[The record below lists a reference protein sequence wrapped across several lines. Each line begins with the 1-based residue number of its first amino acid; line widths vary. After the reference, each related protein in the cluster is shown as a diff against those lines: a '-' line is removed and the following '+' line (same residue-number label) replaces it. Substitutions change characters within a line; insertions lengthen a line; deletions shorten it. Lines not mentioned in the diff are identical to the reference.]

1 MMRVLL
7 LGGTGTLSTAI
18 CRLAVNKGIE
28 VSVLNRG
35 NNNSKLP
42 KGVTIYK
49 GNFHSKQDLLQCL
62 EYGKYDV
69 VIDFLSRIPSDIE
82 HVYSIFSN
90 NCQQF
95 IFISSACVYRRAKE
109 DFPIKETSPK
119 PNKDWSYNIEKYNCE
134 KKMIEKSKGS
144 SSYYTIIRPYIT
156 YDKNRIPFGI
166 APAYKFHRTIIER
179 IKHDK
184 PLFVWNNGQ
193 TLTTLTYV
201 EEFAEGVVG
210 LFLNPKAVNQDFHI
224 TTDFTCQVKDVLLC
238 LYKEL
243 GKSPN
248 IINIPDKL
256 LVKVMPNYKGM
267 LYGDRKLDAVF
278 DNSKIKDAVPGLR
291 FTTDIHQGIH
301 QILEHY
307 KKSNDYLYD
316 YQYEGQLDRMMN
328 KFGIKTS
335 FIKYQGSL
343 KVSRY
348 LYLLYRYF
356 PYKIASRLNRIFKL

>member
-62 EYGKYDV
+62 EHGKYDV

-134 KKMIEKSKGS
+134 KKMI
-144 SSYYTIIRPYIT
+144 PQ
-156 YDKNRIPFGI
+156 FGI
-166 APAYKFHRTIIER
+166 R
-179 IKHDK
+179 
-184 PLFVWNNGQ
+184 
-193 TLTTLTYV
+193 
-201 EEFAEGVVG
+201 
-210 LFLNPKAVNQDFHI
+210 
-224 TTDFTCQVKDVLLC
+224 
-238 LYKEL
+238 
-243 GKSPN
+243 
-248 IINIPDKL
+248 
-256 LVKVMPNYKGM
+256 
-267 LYGDRKLDAVF
+267 
-278 DNSKIKDAVPGLR
+278 NSA
-291 FTTDIHQGIH
+291 
-301 QILEHY
+301 
-307 KKSNDYLYD
+307 
-316 YQYEGQLDRMMN
+316 
-328 KFGIKTS
+328 
-335 FIKYQGSL
+335 
-343 KVSRY
+343 
-348 LYLLYRYF
+348 
-356 PYKIASRLNRIFKL
+356 